1 VPRHPGAIHGCENNL
16 RQRVQHRIID
26 EFFGEQPVGTDFV
39 VATGYPA
46 IPFLAHAPTMRVP
59 GSILGTDKV

>member
-1 VPRHPGAIHGCENNL
+1 
-16 RQRVQHRIID
+16 VQHRIID